1 MFSVHFRRLALAQGL
16 LGDAT
21 PEARHDAPVTPARQL
36 SPPRPEAPR
45 APEAEADEA
54 EAMQG

>member
-1 MFSVHFRRLALAQGL
+1 MLAIHFRRLALAQGL

-21 PEARHDAPVTPARQL
+21 PEARDDAPVTPAHQL

-45 APEAEADEA
+45 APDAEADEV